1 MNDLVKLAVVG
12 VGLVGRRHATAIKR
26 LRGVKLSGL
35 VESSQSKLSIEQE
48 FNVPCYD
55 HVGELL
61 DSVEVDG
68 VIIATPT
75 PSHIELGQAI
85 VKAGIPVLI
94 EKPLANSSADALEL
108 VNLADTNNVSLLV
121 GHHRRHNPLI
131 QKAHELISHGEI
143 GEVRA
148 VHANCWFY
156 KPDHYFDEA
165 PWRKLH
171 GAGPISVNL
180 VHDIDLIRYLCGE
193 IVSVQAQASPSRRGF
208 ENEDVASVLL
218 SFDNGAVGTV
228 TVSDSIVAPWSWEH
242 TSGEYPI
249 YPRTNES
256 CYKIGGSNGSLSV
269 PDLTIWKHGKTRD
282 WWTPIT
288 ATSIPRDAS
297 DPLDNQ
303 IIHFAN
309 VIKSVEKPLVTGLEG
324 LKTLQVVEAISL
336 AAKSNSS
343 ININDLSQNTV
354 SRNDSE
360 KMANVV

>member
-1 MNDLVKLAVVG
+1 MDDLVKLAVVG
-12 VGLVGRRHATAIKR
+12 VGLVGKRHANAIKR
-26 LRGVKLSGL
+26 LRGVKLIGL
-35 VESSQSKLSIEQE
+35 VEPSSNKLPIEQE
-48 FNVPCYD
+48 FNVPCFD
-55 HVGELL
+55 NIDALL
-61 DSVEVDG
+61 NGTKVDG

-75 PSHIELGQAI
+75 PSHIELGRA
-85 VKAGIPVLI
+85 VVNAGIPVLI
-94 EKPLANSSADALEL
+94 EKPLANSSSEALEL
-108 VNLADTNNVSLLV
+108 VNLADANHVSLLV

-131 QKAHELISHGEI
+131 QKAHELISNGEI
-143 GEVRA
+143 GEIRA

-193 IVSVQAQASPSRRGF
+193 IVSVQAQSSPSRRGF

-218 SFDNGAVGTV
+218 AFDNGAVGTV

-256 CYKIGGSNGSLSV
+256 CYKFGGSHGSLSV
-269 PDLTIWKHGKTRD
+269 PDLTIWKHGNARD

-309 VIKSVEKPLVTGLEG
+309 VIKGVEEPLVTGLEG
-324 LKTLQVVEAISL
+324 LKTLQVVEAIST
-336 AAKSNSS
+336 AAQSNSS
-343 ININDLSQNTV
+343 ININDISPLTSHSSDDEQ
-354 SRNDSE
+354 
-360 KMANVV
+360 MATAI